1 MADPGG
7 PPPTVALAPTPA
19 DDVTILEAAIAA
31 PVLGLG
37 GTEEASLSKS
47 TELFRHLFETLD
59 LKQDGRIDADEL
71 VVGLHNMGYLHL
83 SQERRLVAGPFIS

>member
-37 GTEEASLSKS
+37 GAEEAGGYKGYGLTFLGKS
-47 TELFRHLFETLD
+47 SS
-59 LKQDGRIDADEL
+59 GRQKL
-71 VVGLHNMGYLHL
+71 
-83 SQERRLVAGPFIS
+83 